1 MCGSVK
7 TRARHHI
14 IKQSQKVC
22 LCPFPNEDMQYF
34 CPSPLGLAIFFW
46 YDLFPAAKKY
56 FVAWLPLTETV
67 PFRFEGLPADGNITF
82 IVGSVSHPHSFG
94 VVSNSLR
101 MLAVLSADGLKRPC
115 GIASWCAAIGAPATH
130 LRRDGE
136 PPTAEVDISVTPNLS
151 LRVHDNTQCVSG
163 HPVTVAGF
171 VFSLSQHVQRQEQK
185 LIFTSLTWHA
195 EIVGPFAC
203 PTSPAGGCL
212 EENAGD
218 VVQSM
223 AGRVLQRLLCLC
235 VTSLSC
241 FF

>member
-1 MCGSVK
+1 MPIA
-7 TRARHHI
+7 ARSRH
-14 IKQSQKVC
+14 
-22 LCPFPNEDMQYF
+22 F
-34 CPSPLGLAIFFW
+34 AFFW
-46 YDLFPAAKKY
+46 CDLFPAAKKC
-56 FVAWLPLTETV
+56 FVAWLPLMETV
-67 PFRFEGLPADGNITF
+67 LFRFEGLAADGNIIF
-82 IVGSVSHPHSFG
+82 VVGSVSHPHSFG

-101 MLAVLSADGLKRPC
+101 MLAVLSGDGLKRPC

-136 PPTAEVDISVTPNLS
+136 PPTTEVDISVTPNLSTLISFSEPASSGPLS

-163 HPVTVAGF
+163 HPGTEAGF

-185 LIFTSLTWHA
+185 LIFTSLTWHF
-195 EIVGPFAC
+195 EIVGPFAS

-223 AGRVLQRLLCLC
+223 AGRVLQRLLWLC
-235 VTSLSC
+235 VTSPS
-241 FF
+241 